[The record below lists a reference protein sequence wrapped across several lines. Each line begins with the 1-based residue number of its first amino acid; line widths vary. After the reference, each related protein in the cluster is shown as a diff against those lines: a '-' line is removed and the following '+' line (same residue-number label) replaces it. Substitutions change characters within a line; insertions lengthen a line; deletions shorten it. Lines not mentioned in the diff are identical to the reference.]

1 MVLPKESCV
10 FLPSIED
17 QKEYLVARRYFPQ
30 GTTLSDDD
38 RDMLA
43 CSNFHYLLG
52 YFRNYNKYK
61 SEGLLPENPGISD
74 VLDIVRMDVEVSSL
88 LYGYMRQSEQAIRA
102 TWVDVFCTYRSPY
115 EYLNPN
121 AYICMDQD
129 SR

>member
-17 QKEYLVARRYFPQ
+17 QKEYLVAKRYFPQ
-30 GTTLSDDD
+30 GITLSDDD

-74 VLDIVRMDVEVSSL
+74 VLDIVRMDVKGLFPSVRVHEAERTSDSS
-88 LYGYMRQSEQAIRA
+88 
-102 TWVDVFCTYRSPY
+102 
-115 EYLNPN
+115 
-121 AYICMDQD
+121 CMGGCILHL
-129 SR
+129 S

>member
-17 QKEYLVARRYFPQ
+17 QKEYLVAKRYFPQ

-61 SEGLLPENPGISD
+61 SEGFLPEKPDISD
-74 VLDIVRMDVEVSSL
+74 ILDIVRMDVEVSSL
-88 LYGYMRQSEQAIRA
+88 TVRIHEAERTGDSSCMGGSILYLS
-102 TWVDVFCTYRSPY
+102 
-115 EYLNPN
+115 
-121 AYICMDQD
+121 
-129 SR
+129 